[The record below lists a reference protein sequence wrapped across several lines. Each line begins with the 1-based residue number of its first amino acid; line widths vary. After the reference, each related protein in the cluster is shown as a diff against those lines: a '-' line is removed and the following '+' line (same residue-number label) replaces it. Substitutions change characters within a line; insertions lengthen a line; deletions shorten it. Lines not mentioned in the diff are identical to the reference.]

1 MIRSRN
7 EIIIKKGFDK
17 MARSKYV
24 WLIIFETGET
34 QFVKAQTVDQIFYC
48 NKLLK
53 STDSIINMTRMDIA
67 DDLSYK
73 EAIDIPF
80 ED

>member
-1 MIRSRN
+1 
-7 EIIIKKGFDK
+7 

-24 WLIIFETGET
+24 WLIVYEAGET

-48 NKLLK
+48 NELLK
-53 STDSIINMTRMDIA
+53 STDSIINMTRMDVA
-67 DDLSYK
+67 DDLRYK
-73 EAIDIPF
+73 EAIDISF